1 MQENQDYE
9 IDLFDLV
16 IILLKKWYLIAIAFV
31 LTLGASTAY
40 SYLFLEDTYE
50 ASTSMLVY
58 IEEDLENPNQTT
70 IINGLGD
77 QYDAFVK
84 SNTVLEYILENT
96 STSLTAS
103 EIASMI
109 EISSVS
115 NTVVLNLTVE
125 STNPEIAQAI
135 ANSAT
140 EGIFNNTANFSTV
153 EDVEIL
159 SLSSLPSS
167 PSGPNRTLYL
177 AIGGVLGLMI
187 GVFGV
192 FVLEFMD
199 PSIKSAKDIDHK
211 LQLRVLGVIP
221 SYDSKKEGGLL

>member
-1 MQENQDYE
+1 MQENQEYE
-9 IDLFDLV
+9 IDLFDLI
-16 IILLKKWYLIAIAFV
+16 IILLKKWYLITLAFV
-31 LTLGASTAY
+31 LTLGASAAY
-40 SYLFLEDTYE
+40 SYLLLEDTYQ
-50 ASTSMLVY
+50 ATTSMLVY
-58 IEEDLENPNQTT
+58 IEEYSDSPSQTNL
-70 IINGLGD
+70 INGLGN
-77 QYDAFVK
+77 QYNAFVK
-84 SNTVLEYILENT
+84 SNTILEYVLENT

-115 NTVVLNLTVE
+115 NTVVLNLTVV
-125 STNPEIAQAI
+125 SNSPETAQMI

-140 EGIFNNTANFSTV
+140 EGIFNNTANFSTL
-153 EDVEIL
+153 DDIEIL

-167 PSGPNRTLYL
+167 PSGPNRSLYL

-221 SYDSKKEGGLL
+221 SYESKKEGGLL